1 MFCNIFYAEC
11 AAYASGILSIW
22 HFYVLFLYIF
32 RQYHGHEIIVSK
44 HIIQTPLSQ
53 SHHHH
58 LKSLL
63 SNNANTWQKSNMAGV
78 VLVVFVCMMAC
89 LISSSCWWP
98 FSIIVHCHKWLAH
111 CQKAVFV
118 KRDQKEV
125 WSYIQRVFS
134 VYISSH
140 YITNASL
147 LGIKYVMWRKEVSGD
162 FFL

>member
-98 FSIIVHCHKWLAH
+98 FSIIVHCHKWFAH
-111 CQKAVFV
+111 CQKAVCLSNETR
-118 KRDQKEV
+118 KRFEA
-125 WSYIQRVFS
+125 IFNEFS
-134 VYISSH
+134 QFTFRH
-140 YITNASL
+140 ITL
-147 LGIKYVMWRKEVSGD
+147 LMQAFWE
-162 FFL
+162 LNM